1 MVDKSKAL
9 SYIFRHRF
17 FDVRETSIVVK
28 NIIFYVPWQFEQMTS
43 AKRRRE
49 YCMNIV
55 RGDAST
61 NSQRK
66 YLYIAWRV
74 FLCVCTLFVD
84 EKCVFKTLGH
94 LINAIKVKV

>member
-1 MVDKSKAL
+1 
-9 SYIFRHRF
+9 
-17 FDVRETSIVVK
+17 
-28 NIIFYVPWQFEQMTS
+28 
-43 AKRRRE
+43 
-49 YCMNIV
+49 MNML

-61 NSQRK
+61 NSQRR

-94 LINAIKVKV
+94 LINAIKVKVWICFVQIYLTQNDE